1 MVCQFLF
8 KSNMVGILLVPVN
21 LQQYLPEP
29 WLKIVDL
36 DLLKSIE
43 NQLDEDF
50 LPAPRNVFRALTLS
64 PEKVKVLIVGQDPY
78 PNADHAMGLAFSVNK
93 TFSVL
98 PASLKNIFRELESDL
113 GVVRTNGDLSDWVDQ
128 GVLLLNTTLTFN
140 PTQPRQHLNIGWD
153 LFTKS
158 IIEYVGKNGAIGVL
172 WGNHAIAMKDFF
184 LPDRVITSVHPSPLS
199 AYKGFFD
206 SKPFSRVNQILIKQG
221 ISEIKW

>member
-8 KSNMVGILLVPVN
+8 KPNMVGILLVPVN
-21 LQQYLPEP
+21 LQQYLPQP

-93 TFSVL
+93 TVSVL
-98 PASLKNIFRELESDL
+98 PASLKNIFKELESDL
-113 GVVRTNGDLSDWVDQ
+113 GVVRTNGDLTDWVNQ

-158 IIEYVGKNGAIGVL
+158 IIEYAGKNGAIGVL

-206 SKPFSRVNQILIKQG
+206 SKPFSRVNQILIEQG

>member
-8 KSNMVGILLVPVN
+8 KPNMVGILPVPVN
-21 LQQYLPEP
+21 LQQHLPEP

-36 DLLKSIE
+36 NLLKSIE

-50 LPAPRNVFRALTLS
+50 LPESRNVFKALTLS

-93 TFSVL
+93 IVSVL
-98 PASLKNIFRELESDL
+98 PASLKNIFKELESDL

-172 WGNHAIAMKDFF
+172 WGNHAIAMKNFF

-199 AYKGFFD
+199 AYKGFFY
-206 SKPFSRVNQILIKQG
+206 SKPFSRVNQILAKQG

>member
-8 KSNMVGILLVPVN
+8 KPNMVGILLVPVN
-21 LQQYLPEP
+21 LQQYLPQP

-93 TFSVL
+93 TVSVL
-98 PASLKNIFRELESDL
+98 PASLKNIFKELESDL
-113 GVVRTNGDLSDWVDQ
+113 GVVRTNGDLSDWVNQ

-140 PTQPRQHLNIGWD
+140 PTQPRQHLNIGWN

-206 SKPFSRVNQILIKQG
+206 SKPFSRVNQILIEQG

>member
-1 MVCQFLF
+1 MVYQFLF
-8 KSNMVGILLVPVN
+8 KPSMVGILLVPVN
-21 LQQYLPEP
+21 LQQHLPEP

-36 DLLKSIE
+36 NLLKSIE

-50 LPAPRNVFRALTLS
+50 LPEPRNVFKALTLS

-93 TFSVL
+93 TVSAL
-98 PASLKNIFRELESDL
+98 PASLKNIFKELESDL

-140 PTQPRQHLNIGWD
+140 PRQPRQHLNIGWD

-158 IIEYVGKNGAIGVL
+158 IIEYAGKNGAIGVL
-172 WGNHAIAMKDFF
+172 WGNHAIAMKNFF

-206 SKPFSRVNQILIKQG
+206 SKPFSRVNQILTKQG

>member
-1 MVCQFLF
+1 
-8 KSNMVGILLVPVN
+8 MVGILPVPVN
-21 LQQYLPEP
+21 LQQHLPEP

-36 DLLKSIE
+36 NLLKSIE

-50 LPAPRNVFRALTLS
+50 LPESRNVFKALTLS

-93 TFSVL
+93 IVSVL
-98 PASLKNIFRELESDL
+98 PASLKNIFKELESDL

-140 PTQPRQHLNIGWD
+140 PTQPRQHLNIGWN

-172 WGNHAIAMKDFF
+172 WGNHAITMKDFF

-199 AYKGFFD
+199 AYKGFFY
-206 SKPFSRVNQILIKQG
+206 STPFSRVNQILAKQG

>member
-1 MVCQFLF
+1 
-8 KSNMVGILLVPVN
+8 MVGILLVPVN
-21 LQQYLPEP
+21 LQQHLPEP

-36 DLLKSIE
+36 NLLKSIE

-50 LPAPRNVFRALTLS
+50 LPEPRNVFKALTLS

-93 TFSVL
+93 IVSVL
-98 PASLKNIFRELESDL
+98 PASLKNIFKELESDL

-172 WGNHAIAMKDFF
+172 WGNHAIAMKNFF

-199 AYKGFFD
+199 AYKGFFG
-206 SKPFSRVNQILIKQG
+206 SKPFSRVNQILTKQG

>member
-1 MVCQFLF
+1 
-8 KSNMVGILLVPVN
+8 MVGILPVPVN
-21 LQQYLPEP
+21 LQQHLPEP

-36 DLLKSIE
+36 NLLKSIE

-50 LPAPRNVFRALTLS
+50 LPESRNVFKALTLS

-93 TFSVL
+93 IVSVL
-98 PASLKNIFRELESDL
+98 PASLKNIFKELESDL

-158 IIEYVGKNGAIGVL
+158 IIEYAGKNGAIGVL
-172 WGNHAIAMKDFF
+172 WGNHAIAMKNFF

-199 AYKGFFD
+199 AYKGFFG
-206 SKPFSRVNQILIKQG
+206 SKPFSRVNQILTKQG

>member
-1 MVCQFLF
+1 
-8 KSNMVGILLVPVN
+8 MVGILPVPVN
-21 LQQYLPEP
+21 LQQHLPEP

-36 DLLKSIE
+36 NLLKSIE

-50 LPAPRNVFRALTLS
+50 LPESRNVFKALTLS

-93 TFSVL
+93 IVSVL
-98 PASLKNIFRELESDL
+98 PASLKNIFKELESDL

-172 WGNHAIAMKDFF
+172 WGNHAITMKDFF

-199 AYKGFFD
+199 AYKGFFG
-206 SKPFSRVNQILIKQG
+206 SKPFSRVNQILTKQG

>member
-1 MVCQFLF
+1 
-8 KSNMVGILLVPVN
+8 MVGILLVPVN
-21 LQQYLPEP
+21 LQQHLPEP

-36 DLLKSIE
+36 NLLKSIE
-43 NQLDEDF
+43 NQLDQDF
-50 LPAPRNVFRALTLS
+50 LPEPRNVFKALTLS
-64 PEKVKVLIVGQDPY
+64 PEKVKVLILGQDPY
-78 PNADHAMGLAFSVNK
+78 PNPEHAIGLAFSVNK
-93 TFSVL
+93 TVSVL
-98 PASLKNIFRELESDL
+98 PASLKNIFKELESDL

-158 IIEYVGKNGAIGVL
+158 IIEYVGKKGAIGVL

-199 AYKGFFD
+199 VYKGFFG
-206 SKPFSRVNQILIKQG
+206 SKPFSRVNQILTKQG

>member
-1 MVCQFLF
+1 
-8 KSNMVGILLVPVN
+8 MVGILLVPVN
-21 LQQYLPEP
+21 LQQYLPQP
-29 WLKIVDL
+29 WLEIVDL

-50 LPAPRNVFRALTLS
+50 LPEPRNVFKALTLS
-64 PEKVKVLIVGQDPY
+64 PEKVKVLILGQDPY

-93 TFSVL
+93 TVSVL
-98 PASLKNIFRELESDL
+98 PASLKNIFKELESDL

-158 IIEYVGKNGAIGVL
+158 IIEYAGKNGAIGVL
-172 WGNHAIAMKDFF
+172 WGNHAIAMKGFF

-206 SKPFSRVNQILIKQG
+206 SKPFSRVNQILIEQG

>member
-1 MVCQFLF
+1 
-8 KSNMVGILLVPVN
+8 MVGILLVPVN
-21 LQQYLPEP
+21 LQQHLPEP

-36 DLLKSIE
+36 NLLKSIE

-50 LPAPRNVFRALTLS
+50 LPESRNVFKALTLS

-93 TFSVL
+93 IVSVL
-98 PASLKNIFRELESDL
+98 PASLKNIFKELESDL

-172 WGNHAIAMKDFF
+172 WGNHAIAMKNFF

-199 AYKGFFD
+199 AYKGFFY
-206 SKPFSRVNQILIKQG
+206 SKPFSRVNQILAKQG

>member
-8 KSNMVGILLVPVN
+8 KPNMVGILPVPVN
-21 LQQYLPEP
+21 LQQHLPEP

-36 DLLKSIE
+36 NLLKSIE

-50 LPAPRNVFRALTLS
+50 LPESRNVFKALTLS

-93 TFSVL
+93 IVSVL
-98 PASLKNIFRELESDL
+98 PASLKNIFKELESDL

-172 WGNHAIAMKDFF
+172 WGNHAITMKDFF

-199 AYKGFFD
+199 AYKGFFG
-206 SKPFSRVNQILIKQG
+206 SKPFSRVNQILNKQG

>member
-8 KSNMVGILLVPVN
+8 KPSMVGILLVPVN
-21 LQQYLPEP
+21 LQQHLPEP

-36 DLLKSIE
+36 NLLKSIE

-50 LPAPRNVFRALTLS
+50 LPESRNVFKALTLS

-93 TFSVL
+93 IVSVL
-98 PASLKNIFRELESDL
+98 PASLKNIFKELESDL

-172 WGNHAIAMKDFF
+172 WGNHAIAMKNFF

-199 AYKGFFD
+199 AYKGFFY
-206 SKPFSRVNQILIKQG
+206 SKPFSRVNQILAKQG

>member
-8 KSNMVGILLVPVN
+8 KPNMVGILLVPVN
-21 LQQYLPEP
+21 LQQYLPQP

-50 LPAPRNVFRALTLS
+50 LPAPRNVFKALTLS
-64 PEKVKVLIVGQDPY
+64 PEKVKVLILGQDPY

-93 TFSVL
+93 TVSVL
-98 PASLKNIFRELESDL
+98 PASLKNIFKELESDL
-113 GVVRTNGDLSDWVDQ
+113 GVVRTNGDLSDWVNQ

-158 IIEYVGKNGAIGVL
+158 IIEYAGKNGAIGVL

-206 SKPFSRVNQILIKQG
+206 SKPFSRVNQILIEQG

>member
-8 KSNMVGILLVPVN
+8 KPNMVGILLVPVN
-21 LQQYLPEP
+21 LQQYLPQP

-93 TFSVL
+93 TVSVL
-98 PASLKNIFRELESDL
+98 PASLKNIFKELESDL
-113 GVVRTNGDLSDWVDQ
+113 GVVRTNGDLSDWVNQ

-158 IIEYVGKNGAIGVL
+158 IIEYAGKNGAIGVL

-206 SKPFSRVNQILIKQG
+206 SKPFSRVNQILIEQG

>member
-1 MVCQFLF
+1 
-8 KSNMVGILLVPVN
+8 MVGILLVPVN
-21 LQQYLPEP
+21 LQQHLPEP
-29 WLKIVDL
+29 WSKIVDL
-36 DLLKSIE
+36 NLLKSIE

-50 LPAPRNVFRALTLS
+50 LPDPRNVFKALTLS

-78 PNADHAMGLAFSVNK
+78 PNPEHAMGLAFSVNK
-93 TFSVL
+93 NVSVL
-98 PASLKNIFRELESDL
+98 PASLKNIFKELESDL
-113 GVVRTNGDLSDWVDQ
+113 GVVRTNGDLSDWVDK
-128 GVLLLNTTLTFN
+128 GVLLLNSSLTFN
-140 PTQPRQHLNIGWD
+140 PMQPRQHLNIGWN

-172 WGNHAIAMKDFF
+172 WGNHAITMKDFF

-206 SKPFSRVNQILIKQG
+206 SKPFSRVNQILTKQG

>member
-1 MVCQFLF
+1 
-8 KSNMVGILLVPVN
+8 MVGILPVPVN
-21 LQQYLPEP
+21 LQQHLPEP

-36 DLLKSIE
+36 NLLKSIE

-50 LPAPRNVFRALTLS
+50 LPGPRNVFKALTLS

-93 TFSVL
+93 TVSVL
-98 PASLKNIFRELESDL
+98 PASLKNIFKELESDL

-158 IIEYVGKNGAIGVL
+158 IIEYAGKNGAIGVL
-172 WGNHAIAMKDFF
+172 WGNHAIAMKNFF

-199 AYKGFFD
+199 AYKGFFN
-206 SKPFSRVNQILIKQG
+206 SKPFSRVNQILTKQG

>member
-8 KSNMVGILLVPVN
+8 KPNMVGILLVPVN
-21 LQQYLPEP
+21 LQQYLPQP

-50 LPAPRNVFRALTLS
+50 LPEPRNVFKALTLS
-64 PEKVKVLIVGQDPY
+64 PEKVKVLILGQDPY

-93 TFSVL
+93 SVSVL
-98 PASLKNIFRELESDL
+98 PASLKNIFKELESDL
-113 GVVRTNGDLSDWVDQ
+113 GVVRTNGDLTDWVDQ

-172 WGNHAIAMKDFF
+172 WGNHAITMKDFF

>member
-8 KSNMVGILLVPVN
+8 KPNMVGILPVPVN
-21 LQQYLPEP
+21 LQQHLPEP

-36 DLLKSIE
+36 NLLKSIE

-50 LPAPRNVFRALTLS
+50 LPEPRNVFKALTLS

-93 TFSVL
+93 IVSVL
-98 PASLKNIFRELESDL
+98 PASLKNIFKELESDL

-172 WGNHAIAMKDFF
+172 WGNHAITMKDFF

-199 AYKGFFD
+199 AYKGFFG
-206 SKPFSRVNQILIKQG
+206 SKPFSRVNQILNKQG

>member
-1 MVCQFLF
+1 
-8 KSNMVGILLVPVN
+8 MVGILPVPVN
-21 LQQYLPEP
+21 LQQHLPEP

-36 DLLKSIE
+36 NLLKSIE

-50 LPAPRNVFRALTLS
+50 LPESRNVFKALTLS

-93 TFSVL
+93 IVSVL
-98 PASLKNIFRELESDL
+98 PASLKNIFKELESDL

-172 WGNHAIAMKDFF
+172 WGNHAIAMKNFF

-199 AYKGFFD
+199 AYKGFFY
-206 SKPFSRVNQILIKQG
+206 SKPFSRVNQILAKQG

>member
-1 MVCQFLF
+1 
-8 KSNMVGILLVPVN
+8 MVGISLVPVN
-21 LQQYLPEP
+21 LQQHLPEP

-36 DLLKSIE
+36 NLLKSIE

-50 LPAPRNVFRALTLS
+50 LPESRNVFKALTLS

-78 PNADHAMGLAFSVNK
+78 PNADHAMGLAFSVK
-93 TFSVL
+93 KIVSVL
-98 PASLKNIFRELESDL
+98 PASLKNIFKELESDL

-172 WGNHAIAMKDFF
+172 WGNHAIAMKNFF

-199 AYKGFFD
+199 AYKGFFY
-206 SKPFSRVNQILIKQG
+206 SKPFSRVNQILAKQG

>member
-43 NQLDEDF
+43 NQLDEGF

-128 GVLLLNTTLTFN
+128 GVLLLNTSLTFN

>member
-8 KSNMVGILLVPVN
+8 KPNMVGILLVPVN
-21 LQQYLPEP
+21 LQQYLPQP

-50 LPAPRNVFRALTLS
+50 LPEPRNVFKALTLS
-64 PEKVKVLIVGQDPY
+64 PEKVKVLILGQDPY

-93 TFSVL
+93 TVSVL
-98 PASLKNIFRELESDL
+98 PASLKNIFKELESDL

-158 IIEYVGKNGAIGVL
+158 IIEYAGKNGAIGVL

-184 LPDRVITSVHPSPLS
+184 LPDRVITSFHPSPLS

-206 SKPFSRVNQILIKQG
+206 SKPFSRVNQILIEQG

>member
-1 MVCQFLF
+1 
-8 KSNMVGILLVPVN
+8 MVGILPVPVN
-21 LQQYLPEP
+21 LQQHLPEP

-36 DLLKSIE
+36 NLLKSIE

-50 LPAPRNVFRALTLS
+50 LPESRNVFKALTLS

-93 TFSVL
+93 TVSVL
-98 PASLKNIFRELESDL
+98 PASLKNIFKELESDL

-172 WGNHAIAMKDFF
+172 WGNHAIAMKNFF

-199 AYKGFFD
+199 AYKGFFY
-206 SKPFSRVNQILIKQG
+206 SKPFSRVNQILAKQG

>member
-8 KSNMVGILLVPVN
+8 KPNMVGILLVHVN

-43 NQLDEDF
+43 NKLDEDF

-93 TFSVL
+93 TVSVL
-98 PASLKNIFRELESDL
+98 PASLKNILKELESDL

-158 IIEYVGKNGAIGVL
+158 IIENAGKNGAIGVL